1 MNIPFPDIMASIKV
15 DGEVFEG
22 NGRIDDIM
30 HSLGRHPDAFIDI
43 MEGVPVP
50 SDTEVGDG
58 EKVDAVRVA
67 SGG

>member
-1 MNIPFPDIMASIKV
+1 MAIITA
-15 DGEVFEG
+15 GGQRLEG
-22 NGRIDDIM
+22 NGKIEDIM
-30 HSLGRHPDAFIDI
+30 RSNDQRPDAFIFI

-58 EKVDAVRVA
+58 EKVDAIRVA

>member
-1 MNIPFPDIMASIKV
+1 MAIITVGGESI
-15 DGEVFEG
+15 EG
-22 NGRIDDIM
+22 NGRIEDIM
-30 HSLGRHPDAFIDI
+30 RSNGQRPGAFIFI

-58 EKVDAVRVA
+58 EKVDAIRVA

>member
-1 MNIPFPDIMASIKV
+1 MAIITV
-15 DGEVFEG
+15 GGQRIEG
-22 NGRIDDIM
+22 NGKIEDIM
-30 HSLGRHPDAFIDI
+30 RSNDQRPDAFIFI

-58 EKVDAVRVA
+58 EKVDAIRVA

>member
-1 MNIPFPDIMASIKV
+1 MAIITV
-15 DGEVFEG
+15 GGQRIEG
-22 NGRIDDIM
+22 NGKIEDIM
-30 HSLGRHPDAFIDI
+30 RSKDQRPDAFIFI

-58 EKVDAVRVA
+58 EKVDAIRVA

>member
-1 MNIPFPDIMASIKV
+1 MAIITV
-15 DGEVFEG
+15 GGQRIEG
-22 NGRIDDIM
+22 NGKIEDIM
-30 HSLGRHPDAFIDI
+30 RSNDQRPDAFIFI

-58 EKVDAVRVA
+58 ERVDAIRVA

>member
-1 MNIPFPDIMASIKV
+1 MAMITVGGESI
-15 DGEVFEG
+15 EG
-22 NGRIDDIM
+22 NGRIEDIM
-30 HSLGRHPDAFIDI
+30 RSNGQRPDAFIFI

-58 EKVDAVRVA
+58 EKVDAIRVA

>member
-1 MNIPFPDIMASIKV
+1 MATITVGGTSI
-15 DGEVFEG
+15 EG
-22 NGRIDDIM
+22 NGRIEDIM
-30 HSLGRHPDAFIDI
+30 RSNDLHPDAFIFI

-58 EKVDAVRVA
+58 ERVDAIRVA

>member
-1 MNIPFPDIMASIKV
+1 MAIITVGGQRIEGNCKIEDIMRSN
-15 DGEVFEG
+15 DQ
-22 NGRIDDIM
+22 R
-30 HSLGRHPDAFIDI
+30 PDAFIFI

-58 EKVDAVRVA
+58 EKVDAIRVA

>member
-1 MNIPFPDIMASIKV
+1 MAVITV
-15 DGEVFEG
+15 GGDRIEG
-22 NGRIDDIM
+22 NGRIEDIM
-30 HSLGRHPDAFIDI
+30 RANDHHSDAFIFI

-58 EKVDAVRVA
+58 EKVDAIRVA